1 MLKALPS
8 MFSVRGLARLAGL
21 LSLVSGLGPGAL
33 AGEIRVG
40 AAAEVKQNSIW
51 FPEAAK
57 LARWQALK
65 RNGPPAAFVAYQEDA
80 LSHRDAWQFLKPLPV
95 KVLAYDPATRQVK
108 VEMEVKNR
116 MQGSVWFVDAAALAR

>member
-1 MLKALPS
+1 
-8 MFSVRGLARLAGL
+8 MFSMAGLARLAAL
-21 LSLVSGLGPGAL
+21 LSLAFGLGTGAL

-51 FPEAAK
+51 FPDAAK

-65 RNGPPAAFVAYQEDA
+65 RHGPPAAFAAYQEDA
-80 LSHRDAWQFLKPLPV
+80 LSHRDAWQFLKPIPV

-108 VEMEVKNR
+108 VEMAVKNR
-116 MQGSVWFVDAAALAR
+116 MQGSVWFVDAAALAP